1 MNIYDFFILDAGL
14 RAFVAAILVGGVC
27 GVLGCFIVL
36 RNMSLI
42 GDALSHA
49 VLPGIVV
56 AFVFFG
62 YSTSAFFAGSVI
74 SGLLCA
80 LLITWLQDKVKVKN
94 DAAIGIVF
102 TMMFSL
108 GVIGISALSHR
119 QGVHLDLKDFLFGN
133 ILAVSPQD
141 LVASL
146 IMAIAVLM
154 VIAIYYRTLFV
165 VSFQSTIAR
174 TLGIHPKKIHYL
186 LMLLLAITVVASLR
200 SVGVILVVAML
211 VTPASAALLLAT
223 QLLRVILLSAII
235 GILSSISGLII
246 AIQFNFP
253 PGPSMAVVTTL
264 FYLMI
269 VVAAPG
275 KGLFSRWWIRRQV
288 ENRVIIEDI
297 VKNLYKLEFD
307 HVSPETIQSLTG
319 HSKNKLDKWLNVLQ
333 KRKLVI
339 WENNEIKLTD
349 EGKIRANQLIR
360 AHRLWETF
368 LVDEL
373 GLDEDQ
379 IHSEAEVYEHYLP
392 DEILQE
398 VDKKL
403 GYPSRDP
410 HGSTIPKERT

>member
-1 MNIYDFFILDAGL
+1 M
-14 RAFVAAILVGGVC
+14 
-27 GVLGCFIVL
+27 
-36 RNMSLI
+36 
-42 GDALSHA
+42 
-49 VLPGIVV
+49 
-56 AFVFFG
+56 
-62 YSTSAFFAGSVI
+62 
-74 SGLLCA
+74 
-80 LLITWLQDKVKVKN
+80 
-94 DAAIGIVF
+94 
-102 TMMFSL
+102 
-108 GVIGISALSHR
+108 
-119 QGVHLDLKDFLFGN
+119 
-133 ILAVSPQD
+133 
-141 LVASL
+141 
-146 IMAIAVLM
+146 
-154 VIAIYYRTLFV
+154 
-165 VSFQSTIAR
+165 SFQSTIAR

-223 QLLRVILLSAII
+223 QLPRVILLSAII

-319 HSKNKLDKWLNVLQ
+319 HSKKKLDKWLNVLQ

-339 WENNEIKLTD
+339 WENNEIKLTE

>member
-1 MNIYDFFILDAGL
+1 MSTPLINK
-14 RAFVAAILVGGVC
+14 VAQ
-27 GVLGCFIVL
+27 
-36 RNMSLI
+36 
-42 GDALSHA
+42 
-49 VLPGIVV
+49 
-56 AFVFFG
+56 
-62 YSTSAFFAGSVI
+62 
-74 SGLLCA
+74 SGL
-80 LLITWLQDKVKVKN
+80 ITLDLEEFFPK
-94 DAAIGIVF
+94 DEIVE
-102 TMMFSL
+102 
-108 GVIGISALSHR
+108 
-119 QGVHLDLKDFLFGN
+119 LDLKDFLFGN

-223 QLLRVILLSAII
+223 QLPRVILLSAII

-269 VVAAPG
+269 VVAAQG